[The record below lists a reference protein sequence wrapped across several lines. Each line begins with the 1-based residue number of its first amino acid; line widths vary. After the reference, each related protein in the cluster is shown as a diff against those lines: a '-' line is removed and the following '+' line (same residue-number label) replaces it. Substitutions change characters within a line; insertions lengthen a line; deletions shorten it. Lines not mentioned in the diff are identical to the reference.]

1 MAYPNDRRSLLAGA
15 AMGGVALATGEAEAQ
30 PRDQEGGG
38 GVWRAEGRGWEA
50 VTTRA
55 G

>member
-30 PRDQEGGG
+30 PATRQQR
-38 GVWRAEGRGWEA
+38 WRSTSCGPIGW
-50 VTTRA
+50 
-55 G
+55 